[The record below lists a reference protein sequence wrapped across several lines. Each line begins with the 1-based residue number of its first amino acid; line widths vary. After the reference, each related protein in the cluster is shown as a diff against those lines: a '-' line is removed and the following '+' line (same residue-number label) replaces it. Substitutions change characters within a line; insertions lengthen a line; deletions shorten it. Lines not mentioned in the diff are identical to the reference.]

1 MKVGKQIAI
10 LVGISL
16 LAVAVAV
23 AVVWFGNSKPQTKVN
38 AQGDLQTARQNTQ
51 TDTLSD
57 SAKPPDES
65 RSADPE
71 PTGDPETDHADDPG
85 EQTADAELLFQS
97 LGNGNCMVVGP
108 GGVRDA
114 CVVIPK
120 TSPAGEKVVKIAS
133 RAFFGCEWI
142 TALQIPETV
151 KEIGDKAFADCKNLV
166 YISVSA
172 QNPVYCD
179 ADGVLYTADKRVLL
193 QYPPMRA
200 GEPLV
205 LPASLTAVSEMAFY
219 GAKNLK
225 TVLYQ
230 GSGEDWERIEIGA
243 RNFALYAAAIT
254 FGATGE

>member
-1 MKVGKQIAI
+1 
-10 LVGISL
+10 
-16 LAVAVAV
+16 
-23 AVVWFGNSKPQTKVN
+23 
-38 AQGDLQTARQNTQ
+38 
-51 TDTLSD
+51 
-57 SAKPPDES
+57 
-65 RSADPE
+65 
-71 PTGDPETDHADDPG
+71 
-85 EQTADAELLFQS
+85 
-97 LGNGNCMVVGP
+97 MVVGP

-120 TSPAGEKVVKIAS
+120 TSPAGERVAKIAS

-142 TALQIPETV
+142 TAVQIPETV

-166 YISVSA
+166 YISVGA

-200 GEPLV
+200 GEPLF

-219 GAKNLK
+219 GCKNLK
-225 TVLYQ
+225 TVVYE

-243 RNFALYAAAIT
+243 RNYALYAAAIT
-254 FGATGE
+254 FNATGE